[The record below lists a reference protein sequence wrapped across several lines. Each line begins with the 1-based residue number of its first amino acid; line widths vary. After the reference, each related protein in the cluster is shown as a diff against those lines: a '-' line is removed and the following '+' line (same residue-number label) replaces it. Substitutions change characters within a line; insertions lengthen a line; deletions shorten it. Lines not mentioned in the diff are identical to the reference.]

1 MREKTPENLQMGY
14 SAAYPTDAERGF
26 FSWRF
31 LEVKREGEGEQWK
44 ILVIV
49 KVAFTLGVLIE
60 L

>member
-1 MREKTPENLQMGY
+1 MKVNSGI
-14 SAAYPTDAERGF
+14 GIF
-26 FSWRF
+26 
-31 LEVKREGEGEQWK
+31 EVKVGGEGEQWK